1 MKRAILSAAVLG
13 AALMLQL
20 TVVNRLPLPG
30 AGAPDLVL
38 LAVVA
43 LGLCSGPGAGAV
55 TGFCAGLALDVAP
68 PGSYLIGEYA
78 LVFCLV
84 GYLCGWLRGAV
95 NRSALLTIAAAM
107 AAAAAGE
114 ALSAAIGLAV
124 SDPQV
129 TWPAVR
135 LVLPSAIIYD
145 AVLTPFVLYVVVR
158 AVRLVD
164 GLGRAAA
171 RPASPP
177 TGPPCSRGTRR
188 RRAPAGLPERLRRGR
203 RDRARRGRAAGR
215 GRLAV
220 GPGRIA
226 RPPPVPRRLPPGAA
240 ARAPRLHEAAG
251 RHGDGWVGGGP
262 RAGAGVAAA
271 PSGADSPAAAR
282 FRVRGIR
289 GRAPVPARPPSP
301 GKPAA
306 RRGQPPT
313 WRRRRPRAR
322 RRRGRRGA
330 ERPP

>member
-1 MKRAILSAAVLG
+1 M
-13 AALMLQL
+13 
-20 TVVNRLPLPG
+20 
-30 AGAPDLVL
+30 
-38 LAVVA
+38 
-43 LGLCSGPGAGAV
+43 
-55 TGFCAGLALDVAP
+55 AP

-164 GLGRAAA
+164 GLGRPAAA
-171 RPASPP
+171 AASPP

-188 RRAPAGLPERLRRGR
+188 Q
-203 RDRARRGRAAGR
+203 AR
-215 GRLAV
+215 
-220 GPGRIA
+220 
-226 RPPPVPRRLPPGAA
+226 
-240 ARAPRLHEAAG
+240 
-251 RHGDGWVGGGP
+251 
-262 RAGAGVAAA
+262 
-271 PSGADSPAAAR
+271 S
-282 FRVRGIR
+282 
-289 GRAPVPARPPSP
+289 
-301 GKPAA
+301 
-306 RRGQPPT
+306 
-313 WRRRRPRAR
+313 
-322 RRRGRRGA
+322 RGA
-330 ERPP
+330 P